1 MTPFKGIQ
9 IPESGNFCLWNLE
22 SWVLE
27 SGIKLNKS
35 GIPLMIDWNPKSG
48 IQIPLTEI
56 RNPWRGSR
64 IQYCLGFSYV
74 GRDIRKKFKGVVHSN
89 EITSSRF
96 CLNVLKLMIWTGS
109 IYFNANLTFSFACLS
124 KNNPKVSPF
133 KLWTN
138 FFVERKLLCI
148 ILYHLPHPRAW
159 PTSKLYYFGG
169 VARSHARADTSSR
182 GFVAFLRVLSRL

>member
-27 SGIKLNKS
+27 SVIKLNKS

-56 RNPWRGSR
+56 RNPWRR
-64 IQYCLGFSYV
+64 IQNPILSWILLRRARHKEEIQRCA
-74 GRDIRKKFKGVVHSN
+74 HSN
-89 EITSSRF
+89 ENTSSRF
-96 CLNVLKLMIWTGS
+96 CVNVLKLMIWTGS

-182 GFVAFLRVLSRL
+182 GFAAFSRVLSRL